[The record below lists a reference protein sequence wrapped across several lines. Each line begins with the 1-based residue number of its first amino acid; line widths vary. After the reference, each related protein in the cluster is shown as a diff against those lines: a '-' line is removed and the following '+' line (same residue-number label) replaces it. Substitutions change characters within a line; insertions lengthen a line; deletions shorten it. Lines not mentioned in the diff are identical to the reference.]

1 MQQKY
6 DWYALL
12 FGTHEQAFR
21 PGVCVSDN
29 ALRLC
34 RCAVEK
40 AIASGMDQETF
51 IRTALA
57 VLEGEVKRYE

>member
-12 FGTHEQAFR
+12 SGAHEQAFR
-21 PGVCVSDN
+21 AASGVSDS
-29 ALRLC
+29 ALRRC

-51 IRTALA
+51 IRMALSI
-57 VLEGEVKRYE
+57 LEDKVKKV

>member
-12 FGTHEQAFR
+12 SGAHEQAF
-21 PGVCVSDN
+21 GSASCVSDS
-29 ALRLC
+29 ALRRC

-40 AIASGMDQETF
+40 AMASGIDQETF
-51 IRTALA
+51 IRTALSF
-57 VLEGEVKRYE
+57 LECEVKKI